1 MIIYKTS
8 PLLLHYSSVNTLFP
22 IWKWHFYPPEI
33 ERIFP
38 SHFIYSLP
46 LSNLMKQPS
55 TPSDVC
61 LFLYQTFPPPLI
73 NTFHYQL
80 EHHQCYYTWSNYYL
94 FLPKYQSQFNPLSHP
109 KTASFPTTFPSHNT
123 LFWTTSILTGRYLER
138 TGDS

>member
-22 IWKWHFYPPEI
+22 IWKWHFYPPKI

-38 SHFIYSLP
+38 SHVIYSLP

-61 LFLYQTFPPPLI
+61 LFLYQTFSPPLI

-94 FLPKYQSQFNPLSHP
+94 FLPKYQSQFNQLSHP

>member
-8 PLLLHYSSVNTLFP
+8 PLLLHYLSVNTLFP
-22 IWKWHFYPPEI
+22 IWKWHFYPPKI
-33 ERIFP
+33 KRIFP

-46 LSNLMKQPS
+46 IQSNKATLYTLWCLIFSFTKLLLPS
-55 TPSDVC
+55 
-61 LFLYQTFPPPLI
+61 LI

-80 EHHQCYYTWSNYYL
+80 EHHQYYYTWSNFYL
-94 FLPKYQSQFNPLSHP
+94 FLPKYQSQFNQLSHP